1 MFFGS
6 IPVRRL
12 TACTAQRGILSTL
25 LPFVVAPTAYAN
37 CHGHRLGSYWHRL
50 IYTLASVTLASDDC
64 DFVRPFT
71 HQKLGCIYW
80 QACQDAYMARRS
92 ATQAKHF
99 TSEWRVARARKA
111 ALARWGDPSS
121 RILRDFLQALAASY
135 CDEFA
140 SMPEVLIGLVT
151 PLTEWSTLL
160 DAKVVPEVQTQIL
173 MEDGNA

>member
-1 MFFGS
+1 MS
-6 IPVRRL
+6 
-12 TACTAQRGILSTL
+12 RG
-25 LPFVVAPTAYAN
+25 
-37 CHGHRLGSYWHRL
+37 
-50 IYTLASVTLASDDC
+50 
-64 DFVRPFT
+64 
-71 HQKLGCIYW
+71 
-80 QACQDAYMARRS
+80 S

-111 ALARWGDPSS
+111 ARARWGDPSS

-140 SMPEVLIGLVT
+140 SMPEVLVGLVS
-151 PLTEWSTLL
+151 PLTEWSALL